1 MMQHKPV
8 GALMLVGI
16 SLVTLCGCPAPSPTP
31 NGETL
36 PEANN
41 RINIGENN
49 WIVEPASVDARAGA
63 GALESFEIVNDTG
76 EEIVPDLELSKSLFR
91 VTSNSCLNGIK
102 PGQSCV
108 VRGEWLSSRA
118 NAPTLDVAV
127 AKPGSAAA
135 PKKRISVPLEAA
147 AGSASPTARTVAPTP
162 APTPTGTSSPTTT
175 SATATSTATGSATAT
190 ATPTTSPTKAA
201 APAATGLSQR

>member
-1 MMQHKPV
+1 MRHKPV
-8 GALMLVGI
+8 NALMLIGI
-16 SLVTLCGCPAPSPTP
+16 SLLTLCGCLGPSPTP
-31 NGETL
+31 NGETP

-76 EEIVPDLELSKSLFR
+76 EDIVPDLELSKSLFR
-91 VTSNSCLNGIK
+91 VTFDSCRAGIK

-118 NAPTLDVAV
+118 NAPTLGVAV
-127 AKPGSAAA
+127 AKPGDTAG
-135 PKKRISVPLEAA
+135 PKKRISVPLEAV
-147 AGSASPTARTVAPTP
+147 AGSATPTARTVAPTP
-162 APTPTGTSSPTTT
+162 APPTSGTSSPTTT

-190 ATPTTSPTKAA
+190 SKPTPSPTKAA
-201 APAATGLSQR
+201 APTATGLSQR